1 MRKMEKFISM
11 IGNDHY
17 TIYLFHG
24 VIPQPPRKS
33 IRNYNRKHILA
44 EEFEWLIKHLMHT
57 ANPIDLRH
65 LLWVCDEGKS
75 LPKRSFSITFD
86 DGFLN
91 NYTFAAPILKLYGCP
106 ATFYLASSFI
116 NSNRMSWVDRI
127 EYAVDQTD
135 KRNIFFAGESYSI
148 STNIK
153 KIHFMERD

>member
-57 ANPIDLRH
+57 GNPIDLRH

-75 LPKRSFSITFD
+75 PPVFHEYDDLVSGWTQDIEFEGSFRCYATQLENLIISVDGSTAKKVGGDRKGTGTF
-86 DGFLN
+86 
-91 NYTFAAPILKLYGCP
+91 
-106 ATFYLASSFI
+106 
-116 NSNRMSWVDRI
+116 SW
-127 EYAVDQTD
+127 
-135 KRNIFFAGESYSI
+135 KPN
-148 STNIK
+148 K
-153 KIHFMERD
+153 